1 MKKNKSVLIIMVVVV
16 ILWLVFSSNT
26 TAPEKYQE
34 FVFYPNS
41 VAVKCVNEKLSMG
54 YKVVH
59 IEEVHGCGEY
69 NGIYVVFEH

>member
-1 MKKNKSVLIIMVVVV
+1 MKKNKSMLIIMVVVV

-41 VAVKCVNEKLSMG
+41 VAVKCINEKLSLG
-54 YKVVH
+54 YKIVMM
-59 IEEVHGCGEY
+59 EEVNVY
-69 NGIYVVFEH
+69 DGIYVVFEH